1 MSGDTSSPLHAEG
14 TGRPVET
21 TPLFRIDPGWPFV
34 ISGLALIV
42 SAVLIPAQREL
53 HDLEQRLEVH
63 RAYEAR
69 AQAEIVAYRQFMV
82 DLANDSTNER
92 LLERLVRA
100 QLNKMPKDERPLLLM
115 PTANETV
122 PTWIES
128 SVTVE
133 IPKPTPYTDTLLSRI
148 ASGPRRLW
156 VLATGAFLVFLGV
169 MFAPTTFSSRRREET
184 APALEDAQSEW
195 QDSAGGV
202 ATLERED
209 LEHEDSEHEDSEH
222 AHAGTDDVAVE
233 EAPATASEDTIKDQ
247 SDDEVADEAADEAAP
262 SADPGIADSYA
273 AVVSISASSATFE
286 VDSVDSSDASVESF
300 SEECAASCE
309 ASITDE
315 AYSSC
320 QAAAVLAEIADTSG
334 VAAESGASADTISD
348 LVELCDGDGD
358 QGSVEMHAQ
367 AESSVAEISA
377 SPEVP
382 ALSEGT
388 SDTLD
393 DAAVDIEDDLGADV
407 ESASADAISDE
418 ECVDEDAEQ
427 SAAEQIVETS
437 VALAENESE
446 PASLVE
452 DEPPVCVIETYPSD
466 FAATEAPETE
476 TLDRALGEI
485 ESHEAPDIH
494 ELQYDGTDLDAIDHP
509 AGDDA
514 DPGESIVSAETTEPP
529 AEPEPIEERNV
540 IPEATDRALDS
551 TSLFAGLDDAHWIET
566 RSGAPRGG

>member
-1 MSGDTSSPLHAEG
+1 MSGDTSAPSHTEG

-34 ISGLALIV
+34 IAGLALIV

-184 APALEDAQSEW
+184 APALDDAQSEW

-209 LEHEDSEHEDSEH
+209 SDREDSEH
-222 AHAGTDDVAVE
+222 AHAGTDDAAVE
-233 EAPATASEDTIKDQ
+233 DAAATASEDTIEDE
-247 SDDEVADEAADEAAP
+247 SDDETDDEADDEAAA

-273 AVVSISASSATFE
+273 AVVSISASRATVE
-286 VDSVDSSDASVESF
+286 VDSVDSSDTSVESF
-300 SEECAASCE
+300 SAEATASCR
-309 ASITDE
+309 ASIADE
-315 AYSSC
+315 ADGSGEV
-320 QAAAVLAEIADTSG
+320 AAALSEIADASC
-334 VAAESGASADTISD
+334 VIAESGESADTVSG
-348 LVELCDGDGD
+348 LVEPCVHDED
-358 QGSVEMHAQ
+358 QDSVEMHAQ
-367 AESSVAEISA
+367 AESSVAAISA

-407 ESASADAISDE
+407 ESASVDVISDE

-427 SAAEQIVETS
+427 SAAEQIVETA
-437 VALAENESE
+437 VALAEPESERDSE
-446 PASLVE
+446 PASVVE

-466 FAATEAPETE
+466 FVATEAPETE

-494 ELQYDGTDLDAIDHP
+494 ELEYDGTDLDAIDHP
-509 AGDDA
+509 AGDDT

-551 TSLFAGLDDAHWIET
+551 TSLFAGLDDAQWIET
-566 RSGAPRGG
+566 RSGAPRGR